1 MMSHEIRT
9 PMNAIIGLTN
19 ILMQEGPREDQFES
33 LKLLKFSGDNLL
45 TIINDILD
53 FSKIEAGKIEMEN
66 IDFNLFELVSNT
78 KLMLQQRALDKG
90 IDLHVDFDASI
101 PHVVKGDQVRIGQI
115 ITNLVSNAIK
125 FTDKGYVELSVE
137 PKEARNDK
145 LVILFKVKDTGI
157 GIEEDKVKRIFESFS
172 QARTDTTRKFGGTGL
187 GLSISKRLL
196 NLMGSEIQV
205 VSKYGEGSEFFFSL
219 QLEKGKTTS
228 PENAIAK
235 NTPRDFKDLNIKVLL
250 VDDNR
255 VNQIVASN
263 FLKKW
268 GVKVNV
274 TDNGKSSVEMIQD
287 KSYQLVLMDLQMPG
301 MDGYEATRAIRAMED
316 SYFKDIPI
324 IALTAEAMV
333 EIKQQAFAAGMNDFI
348 TKPFQPGELQSIIGQ
363 HTNLVVKGVNKFNYI
378 NKINLY
384 AEGDPEFRRELAS
397 LIVKN
402 LEELR
407 ESVRASLENDSANQY
422 QTTLHKV
429 KSTINMLGDTQ
440 LTSCIDELNE
450 KLSKPKSLPNGIGE
464 VIERF
469 NFLSEEVINGLHEE
483 NLSL

>member
-1 MMSHEIRT
+1 
-9 PMNAIIGLTN
+9 MNAIIGLTN
-19 ILMQEGPREDQFES
+19 ILMQESPREDQFES

-53 FSKIEAGKIEMEN
+53 FSKIEAGKIELER
-66 IDFNLFELVSNT
+66 IDFNLFELVSNI
-78 KLMLQQRALDKG
+78 KLMLQQRAVDKG
-90 IDLHVDFDASI
+90 IDLRVNFDKSV
-101 PHVVKGDQVRIGQI
+101 PHIVRGDQVRIGQI
-115 ITNLVSNAIK
+115 ITNLLSNAIK
-125 FTDKGYVELSVE
+125 FTDKGYVELSIE
-137 PKEARNDK
+137 PQEISNNKV
-145 LVILFKVKDTGI
+145 VILFKTKDTGI

-205 VSKYGEGSEFFFSL
+205 ESKYGEGSEFFFSL
-219 QLEKGKTTS
+219 QLEKGKVTS
-228 PENAIAK
+228 FENKLTK
-235 NTPRDFKDLNIKVLL
+235 NSPKDLKDLNIKVLL

-255 VNQIVASN
+255 VNQIVATN

-268 GVKVNV
+268 GVKVDV
-274 TDNGKSSVEMIQD
+274 TDNGKSAIEMIQD

-301 MDGYEATRAIRAMED
+301 VDGYEATIAIRSMKD
-316 SYFKDIPI
+316 DYFKNIPI
-324 IALTAEAMV
+324 IALTAEAMI

-348 TKPFQPGELQSIIGQ
+348 TKPFQPGELQAIIAQ
-363 HTNLVVKGVNKFNYI
+363 HTNLEVKPVNKFNYI

-407 ESVRASLENDSANQY
+407 ESIQTSLERDTADQY

-429 KSTINMLGDTQ
+429 KATINMLGDTQ
-440 LTSCIDELNE
+440 LTSCIEELNE
-450 KLSKPKSLPNGIGE
+450 KLDKPKSVQNGIDE
-464 VIERF
+464 VIDRF
-469 NFLSEEVINGLHEE
+469 NFLSEEVISGLREE